1 MNTDFPILLS
11 TGKCWV
17 TLDEQDRWSKSWV
30 TTGKKKNTATYRHQQ
45 GKCGGMF
52 GGWIISIEVLKI
64 FCQLGFYLNQY
75 EYF

>member
-30 TTGKKKNTATYRHQQ
+30 TTGKKKTLLHT
-45 GKCGGMF
+45 G
-52 GGWIISIEVLKI
+52 ISKANVVG
-64 FCQLGFYLNQY
+64 CLGVGL
-75 EYF
+75 